1 MQRLNSVSPETA
13 EGKSKTLLEGVKSK
27 MGMTPNIMKTMA
39 NSPAALDA
47 YLNFSNS
54 LRSGVL
60 TAQNREQIA
69 VNVGEFNQCGYCLA
83 AHSTIG
89 KSLGLSEEE
98 IELNRSGTGSDEN
111 SNALMIFSRKIVEKR
126 GFVSDQD
133 IQDFRDAGYGDAEI
147 TEVVANVALNLF
159 TNYFNHLA
167 ETEID
172 FPEVKPLADQA
183 PAACST
189 EGSACC
195 HEK

>member
-1 MQRLNSVSPETA
+1 MQRLNSVNPETA
-13 EGKSKTLLEGVKSK
+13 EGKAKTLLDGVKAK

-60 TAQNREQIA
+60 SAQNREQIA

-98 IELNRSGTGSDEN
+98 IELNRSGTGSDEK
-111 SNALMIFSRKIVEKR
+111 SQALMIFSRKVVEKR

-133 IQDFRDAGYGDAEI
+133 IQEFRNAGFGDAEI

-167 ETEID
+167 ATEID
-172 FPEVKPLADQA
+172 FPEVQPLTDQA
-183 PAACST
+183 PSACST

-195 HEK
+195 HEN

>member
-1 MQRLNSVSPETA
+1 MQRLNPVNPETA
-13 EGKSKTLLEGVKSK
+13 EGKAKTLLDGVKAK

-111 SNALMIFSRKIVEKR
+111 SQALMIFSRKVVEKR

-133 IQDFRDAGYGDAEI
+133 IQEFRNAGYGDAEI

-167 ETEID
+167 ATEID
-172 FPEVKPLADQA
+172 FPEVQPLTDQA

-195 HEK
+195 HEN

>member
-1 MQRLNSVSPETA
+1 MQRLNSVNPETA
-13 EGKSKTLLEGVKSK
+13 EGKAKTLLDGVKAK

-111 SNALMIFSRKIVEKR
+111 SQALMIFSRKVVEKR

-133 IQDFRDAGYGDAEI
+133 IQEFRNAGYGDAEI

-167 ETEID
+167 ATEID
-172 FPEVKPLADQA
+172 FPEVQPLTDQA

-195 HEK
+195 HEN